1 MISYDEF
8 LQSPEYLYAN
18 EDARPL
24 VAETY
29 ATDFW
34 KEVMSDPEYSSNR
47 DAPEW
52 QQVRDQFDSM
62 FPKGRY
68 IRAELEGQDR
78 GIRKG
83 WESLKSGAK
92 QAYGVVTGD
101 SEMVAEEVAK
111 QDIYERNN
119 PGTPAGGEME
129 KAFNSGGDRP
139 GVIGGV
145 KNVLGGIAAVGKEFK
160 KDVFEA
166 PDIWSGTKA
175 AWDNL
180 AAFANANIEQLP
192 NSAPGMTGTLAGGAA
207 GWASGGP
214 IGMILGSIGG
224 GTVGN
229 SVVEMR
235 GKILQGL
242 QEANINPVD
251 RDAVAKWVSEN
262 QAQIITDT
270 AQKSAVIS
278 VVDAI
283 TLAAGAKIL
292 AGPALAAS
300 NRTLAKMGV
309 DAASPDAIK
318 VAKSSPQ
325 YKALMAADEPFQKT
339 LTGVNKLSRNVG
351 AAALEPLGEAFG
363 EYMGEKWSTGKQDMR
378 EAFLEGV
385 FSMGT
390 SAGVFAGQKTF
401 QAIKAPGKPAVPEKP
416 IGAATQGILATES
429 IDEAI
434 ETFKTAVE
442 TPAMPTEELGV
453 QAPVDQAIDEFKSNV
468 RTGDQRVA
476 ERDIESI
483 LTSSQVP
490 VDPQTYGPAYD
501 YTIHDEPGPEPGP
514 VESIEERQAAIEAA
528 PLTDE
533 EIRGRAGTAYTP
545 SVDGDRLKQ
554 QADREFAYEVAERP
568 DEPEYESPEERR
580 AIIKYSEPTEEEIR
594 GKAGT
599 TYTPSVDGDRLKKQ
613 AELEETFAPPT
624 LEEQRRS
631 TKAETYET
639 LANKEETPLDRK
651 MDKVEEELPIRKAA
665 GTAGPEI
672 ATKNLGT
679 QEAFESKPED
689 FTASN
694 GKPFSNEKSLKW
706 SATQRGVSLEGMR
719 IVPYKGGVI
728 ATSEVTK
735 KAPAAPHAA
744 AKLENGHWEINGKE
758 SAARGQSVALEA
770 TEPQKEAGNYKKAH
784 VKINGLEISIENP
797 VGTIRT
803 GKAPDGSEWRT
814 PMKADYGYIRGTVGK
829 DKDHLDV
836 FIKPKYRG
844 GDGPVFVVNQVDP
857 ETGKF
862 DEHKVVMGAKTEDEA
877 MEIYESNYEKGWPGG
892 KSVVPMTQEQFS
904 SWSRSEAPK
913 KGEVKLADLP
923 KAPKAPK
930 ALPVVNIES
939 IPADMKVQV
948 KEIRGASGKEISIME
963 NAREAI
969 QKHGE
974 LIEKYS
980 QLLGCIQS

>member
-8 LQSPEYLYAN
+8 LQSPEFLYAN
-18 EDARPL
+18 EEARPL
-24 VAETY
+24 VMETY

-34 KEVMSDPEYSSNR
+34 KEVMSDPDYNR
-47 DAPEW
+47 NHDAEEW

-78 GIRKG
+78 GFKKG

-351 AAALEPLGEAFG
+351 AAALEPFGEAFG

-401 QAIKAPGKPAVPEKP
+401 QAIKAPDKPAVPEKP

-429 IDEAI
+429 VDEAI
-434 ETFKTAVE
+434 ETFKAAVE

-453 QAPVDQAIDEFKSNV
+453 QAPVDQAIDEFTSNV

-501 YTIHDEPGPEPGP
+501 YTINDEPGPPSAP
-514 VESIEERQAAIEAA
+514 VESIEERQAAIESA
-528 PLTDE
+528 PLTGE
-533 EIRGRAGTAYTP
+533 EIRDRAGAEYIP

-554 QADREFAYEVAERP
+554 QADREFAYENQKPE
-568 DEPEYESPEERR
+568 EPIYESPEERR
-580 AIIKYSEPTEEEIR
+580 AVIKYSEPTEEEIR

-599 TYTPSVDGDRLKKQ
+599 AYTPSVDGDRLKKQ
-613 AELEETFAPPT
+613 AEIEEAFAPPPR
-624 LEEQRRS
+624 EEQRRS

-672 ATKNLGT
+672 ATKNLET
-679 QEAFESKPED
+679 QEVFEVKPAD

-694 GKPFSNEKSLKW
+694 GKPFSNEKTLKW
-706 SATQRGVSLEGMR
+706 SAAQRKVSLEGMTV
-719 IVPYKGGVI
+719 VPYKGGVI
-728 ATSEVTK
+728 AVSKAAE
-735 KAPAAPHAA
+735 KAPVRHDAAI
-744 AKLENGHWEINGKE
+744 KLENGHWEINGDK
-758 SAARGQSVALEA
+758 STAKGQTVDLDA
-770 TEPQKEAGNYKKAH
+770 TQPQKEAGNYKKAH
-784 VKINGLEISIENP
+784 VRINGLEISIENP
-797 VGTIRT
+797 IGSTRT
-803 GKAPDGSEWRT
+803 GIAPDGSEWQT
-814 PMKADYGYIRGTVGK
+814 PMKADYGYIKGTVGK

-904 SWSRSEAPK
+904 SWSRSEAPRR
-913 KGEVKLADLP
+913 GEVKPADLP

-930 ALPVVNIES
+930 ALPTVDLVNIPE
-939 IPADMKVQV
+939 DTMVQV
-948 KEIRGASGKEISIME
+948 KEITREGREQPVTK
-963 NAREAI
+963 NAREAL
-969 QKHGE
+969 KEHGE

-980 QLLGCIQS
+980 TLLGCIQS